1 METMKKTLKKTT
13 QINGYMDNFENINR
27 DLYKLICS
35 LKSLK
40 AHCDIDLYV

>member
-1 METMKKTLKKTT
+1 MYVTKTTLKKTT
-13 QINGYMDNFENINR
+13 WINGYMENFENIYR
-27 DLYKLICS
+27 GLYRLICS